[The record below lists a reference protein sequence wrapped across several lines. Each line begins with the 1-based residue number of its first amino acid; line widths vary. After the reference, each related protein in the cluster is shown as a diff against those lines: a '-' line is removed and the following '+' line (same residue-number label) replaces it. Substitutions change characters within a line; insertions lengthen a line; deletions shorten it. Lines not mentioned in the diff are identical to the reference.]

1 MTSLP
6 EGCVPIQEAE
16 VVVKSEEALAQRMR
30 ARGVRIAHA
39 KGRYWM
45 HVGGLFWQPV
55 HWLARLPAAA
65 AGRPHPFC
73 LGYACTVCME
83 DESIATGH
91 MPLHVLGGADLA
103 AYDVARLPAKRR
115 NQLRKAWRMVQIVEM
130 RDPAPYLRRLH
141 EVTCSAVER
150 FRGSGLPK
158 FEKFAAGLTR
168 RRCEDR
174 DLLIAGF
181 IERTLAGYFLVS
193 CVEDVAYIDQVML
206 DTKYLSSD
214 IGTGLTYET
223 VMVLKR
229 HGGLRFVVYGR
240 HTPEQPELCRFKEG
254 MGFKVVSWPVKWWLV
269 APLRRYLAWRAPAK
283 LYRITGT
290 WPAGGALPGHGEGHE
305 KAQER
310 P

>member
-16 VVVKSEEALAQRMR
+16 VVVKSEDELVQQMR
-30 ARGVRIAHA
+30 ARGVRIALA
-39 KGRYWM
+39 KGRHWM

-65 AGRPHPFC
+65 AGRPHLLC
-73 LGYACTVCME
+73 LGFACTLCAG
-83 DESIATGH
+83 DENVATGC
-91 MPLHVLGGADLA
+91 MPLHVLGGADLE

-115 NQLRKAWRMVQIVEM
+115 NQLRKAWKMVQIVEM
-130 RDPAPYLRRLH
+130 HDPTPHLRRLH
-141 EVTCSAVER
+141 EVTCSAVKR
-150 FRGSGLPK
+150 FRGSGLPE
-158 FEKFAAGLTR
+158 FERFAAGLTR
-168 RRCEDR
+168 RRRVDR
-174 DLLIAGF
+174 DLLVAGF
-181 IERTLAGYFLVS
+181 VEGTLAGYFLVS

-206 DTKYLSSD
+206 DTRYLSSD

-229 HGGLRFVVYGR
+229 HGGVGFVVYGR

-254 MGFKVVSWPVKWWLV
+254 MGFKVVNWPVKWWLA

-283 LYRITGT
+283 LYRLTGS
-290 WPAGGALPGHGEGHE
+290 WPGGVGPHGYAAGPE
-305 KAQER
+305 KGQER